1 MRGMLSLLALRPGIE
16 GFCGSGCQTGFLT
29 ENWKSRLAIDT
40 ALVLVH
46 ANNPHGFAQRRINE
60 DNIDLNRN
68 FIDFDAKTP
77 ESPEYAELHPALV
90 RRHGT
95 VQFAERPTL
104 QSRPIRCARACWL
117 FSK

>member
-1 MRGMLSLLALRPGIE
+1 M
-16 GFCGSGCQTGFLT
+16 
-29 ENWKSRLAIDT
+29 DT

-46 ANNPHGFAQRRINE
+46 ANNPHGFAHQRRVNE

-90 RRHGT
+90 PEAWDGPIQSSRRCNRG
-95 VQFAERPTL
+95 L
-104 QSRPIRCARACWL
+104 QVRKACRL